1 MNKSR
6 SNQNAEL
13 PTCTWAQGEQYQAYH
28 DQEWG
33 RPCHDDLKLFEKIC
47 LEGQQAGLS
56 WITIL
61 KKRENYR
68 QLFHYFVPEKV
79 AAMTD
84 DELEACLLNTG
95 IIRNRLKVF
104 AIRANAQA
112 YLKLSKNGETLKNL
126 LWSFVGHQVKVNH
139 FSDLSQ
145 VPAVTEE
152 STAMSK
158 ALKKRGFKF
167 VGPTTCYALMQ
178 AMGLV
183 DDHMLGCPL
192 HTDNRDAH

>member
-1 MNKSR
+1 MSKSK
-6 SNQNAEL
+6 AEL
-13 PTCTWAQGEQYQAYH
+13 PTCTWAQGELYQAYH

-33 RPCHDDLKLFEKIC
+33 RPCHDDQRLFEKIC

-68 QLFHYFVPEKV
+68 QIFCQFDPESV
-79 AAMTD
+79 AAMSD
-84 DELEACLLNTG
+84 DELESCLLNTG

-112 YLKLSKNGETLKNL
+112 YLELVKSGENLNDL
-126 LWSFVGHQVKVNH
+126 LWSFVGHKVLVNH

-145 VPAVTEE
+145 VPAVTEA

-183 DDHMLGCPL
+183 NDHMIGCPL
-192 HTDNRDAH
+192 HPDNVL